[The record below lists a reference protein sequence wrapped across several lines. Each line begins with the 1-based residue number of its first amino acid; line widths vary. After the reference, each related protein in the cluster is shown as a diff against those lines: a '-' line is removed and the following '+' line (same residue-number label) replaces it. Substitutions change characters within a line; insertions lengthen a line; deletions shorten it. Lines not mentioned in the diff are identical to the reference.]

1 MLFPFSLSGGADDAH
16 GNQTEL
22 EAALNEGNAGWE
34 TTRYSGVEHGFT
46 KWDDADGY
54 DLVADYRS
62 WESMKHAFEE
72 KMPVPT
78 KAGMGETDNSAG
90 SAEGESA
97 ALANFAS
104 FWSLGLAAVSLV
116 AQVVL

>member
-1 MLFPFSLSGGADDAH
+1 VDDAH

-34 TTRYSGVEHGFT
+34 TTRYSGVDHGFT
-46 KWDDADGY
+46 KWGDDRY

-78 KAGMGETDNSAG
+78 KDSSVSFNGGD
-90 SAEGESA
+90 SA
-97 ALANFAS
+97 ASVNFAS
-104 FWSLGLAAVSLV
+104 FWSLGFAAFSIV
-116 AQVVL
+116 APMFL